1 MTATQVQVRAPGKIN
16 LALHVG
22 PPRSDGY
29 HPLATLFQA
38 VSLYEDVLARPA
50 DEITLELRGRGT
62 DLPTDA
68 GNLAVRAAA
77 LLRETGGVDRGVHLT
92 VTKQVPVAGGMAGGS
107 ADAAATLLACDQL
120 WGTGLSREE
129 LAELAAELGADVPF
143 ALTGMSAMGVGRG
156 DLLTPVMSRG
166 TYHWVLA
173 VQDEGLSTPHVFR
186 TFDALAGH
194 TVPSAAGP
202 GSDVAGPGGAGDLA
216 GPGGAGPR
224 VDPGLLAALLSAD
237 PLVLAKHLSNDL
249 QEAALDLRPELGD
262 VLAAADRAGA
272 LAAVVSGSGP
282 TVAALALDGPHAV
295 SVAGVM
301 RAAEVATEVL
311 TVTGPVPGAR
321 VLEHVQ
327 GRR

>member
-22 PPRSDGY
+22 PPRPDGY

-92 VTKQVPVAGGMAGGS
+92 ITKQVPVAGGMAGGS

-156 DLLTPVMSRG
+156 DLVTPVMSRG

-173 VQDEGLSTPHVFR
+173 VQGEGLSTPHVFT
-186 TFDALAGH
+186 TFDELEGY
-194 TVPSAAGP
+194 TVPSAAAP
-202 GSDVAGPGGAGDLA
+202 GSGSGSDQAAPD
-216 GPGGAGPR
+216 GAGPR

-237 PLVLAKHLSNDL
+237 PLVLAKHLTNDL
-249 QEAALDLRPELGD
+249 QDAALDLRPELGD

-282 TVAALALDGPHAV
+282 TVAALALDAPHAA
-295 SVAGVM
+295 SVADVM
-301 RAAEVATEVL
+301 RAAEVAAEVL

-321 VLEHVQ
+321 VLEHVH

>member
-22 PPRSDGY
+22 PPRPDGY

-38 VSLYEDVLARPA
+38 VSLYEDVLARPS

-92 VTKQVPVAGGMAGGS
+92 ITKQVPVAGGMAGGS

-156 DLLTPVMSRG
+156 DLVTPVMSRG

-173 VQDEGLSTPHVFR
+173 VQGEGLSTPHVFK
-186 TFDALAGH
+186 TFDELEGY
-194 TVPSAAGP
+194 TVPSAAAP
-202 GSDVAGPGGAGDLA
+202 GSDHAAPD
-216 GPGGAGPR
+216 GAGPR

-237 PLVLAKHLSNDL
+237 PLVLAKHLTNDL
-249 QEAALDLRPELGD
+249 QDAALDLRPELGD

-282 TVAALALDGPHAV
+282 TVAALALDAPHAA
-295 SVAGVM
+295 SVADVM
-301 RAAEVATEVL
+301 RAAEVAAEVL

-321 VLEHVQ
+321 VLEHVH